1 MKIVNRKE
9 LLFLNFMAYSLI
21 GNAGV
26 IQLDNPKGEDGKVLT
41 ITNVCKVARV
51 TGEALP
57 GESIYNPNNTG
68 SDLMFMVQT
77 LE

>member
-51 TGEALP
+51 TG
-57 GESIYNPNNTG
+57 GG
-68 SDLMFMVQT
+68 SSW
-77 LE
+77 

>member
-1 MKIVNRKE
+1 MGWRIRRCIC
-9 LLFLNFMAYSLI
+9 LLYTS
-21 GNAGV
+21 

-68 SDLMFMVQT
+68 SDFDEMCIRDSH
-77 LE
+77 

>member
-41 ITNVCKVARV
+41 ITNVQGRLFLVNLFIILIILAR
-51 TGEALP
+51 
-57 GESIYNPNNTG
+57 I
-68 SDLMFMVQT
+68 LMFMVQT

>member
-51 TGEALP
+51 RG
-57 GESIYNPNNTG
+57 G
-68 SDLMFMVQT
+68 SSW
-77 LE
+77 